1 MKNSQD
7 FKKQIYF
14 YLLKSVKL
22 FERNYGIQ
30 FDFKLEDVVVKS
42 GFLRF
47 YEVLNHA
54 F

>member
-30 FDFKLEDVVVKS
+30 FDFKLGDVVVKS
-42 GFLRF
+42 GFF
-47 YEVLNHA
+47 PFDEVLNHA